1 MKQGERMEKDMGV
14 SSFLTI
20 QGWGITTEGTD
31 ESSSCYD
38 AVFYSAMEQGYA
50 ENYMDSHDVL
60 EEFRQSCP
68 ITSSVA
74 ILKNLNVDEEERGN
88 GRGTELLENFL
99 EEAEDKG
106 IEHIFLIADTGEAND
121 FCLVSWYERYGF
133 RKVTS
138 SEAFP
143 LMHREMAL
151 EKKTW

>member
-1 MKQGERMEKDMGV
+1 MKQGEKIEKGMRT

-20 QGWGITTEGTD
+20 ERWWTATEDVD
-31 ESSSCYD
+31 ESNSCYD
-38 AVFYSAMEQGYA
+38 AVFYSANEQAYA
-50 ENYMDSHDVL
+50 ENYMTSHNVL

-106 IEHIFLIADTGEAND
+106 IEHIFLIADTGESND

-133 RKVTS
+133 RKTTS

-143 LMHREMAL
+143 LMHKEMTL
-151 EKKTW
+151 ERKTW